1 MSDTRYIVYTTH
13 CPKCN
18 VLETKLKRSSIAY
31 DVTDDIQ
38 PVIDAGFMTAPILY
52 DKVEDKYYQFAD
64 AIKYI
69 NSIVSTNTDVDNDS
83 AQSFS
88 GCATCHF

>member
-1 MSDTRYIVYTTH
+1 MSDVRYIVYTTH

-18 VLETKLKRSSIAY
+18 VLESKLKKASIAY

-38 PVIDAGFMTAPILY
+38 PVIDAGFMSAPVLY
-52 DKVEDKYYQFAD
+52 DKIEEKYYQFSD
-64 AIKYI
+64 AIKLI
-69 NSIVSTNTDVDNDS
+69 NESSTGSDENS
-83 AQSFS
+83 QQSFD

>member
-38 PVIDAGFMTAPILY
+38 PVIDAGFMSAPVLY
-52 DKVEDKYYQFAD
+52 DKIEEKYYQFAD
-64 AIKYI
+64 AIKLI
-69 NSIVSTNTDVDNDS
+69 NESSTGSDENS
-83 AQSFS
+83 QQSFG

>member
-18 VLETKLKRSSIAY
+18 VLEIKLKNASIAY

-38 PVIDAGFMTAPILY
+38 PAIDAGFMSAPVLY
-52 DKVEDKYYQFAD
+52 DKIENKFYSFID
-64 AIKYI
+64 AITLI
-69 NSIVSTNTDVDNDS
+69 NSISAESTDNPQ
-83 AQSFS
+83 QSFG

>member
-1 MSDTRYIVYTTH
+1 MSDARYIVYTTH

-18 VLETKLKRSSIAY
+18 VLETKLKRASIAY

-38 PVIDAGFMTAPILY
+38 PVIDAGFTSAPVLY
-52 DKVEDKYYQFAD
+52 DKIEEKFYPYTD
-64 AIKYI
+64 AIKLI
-69 NSIVSTNTDVDNDS
+69 NGISTGSDDDS
-83 AQSFS
+83 QQSFD

>member
-1 MSDTRYIVYTTH
+1 MS
-13 CPKCN
+13 
-18 VLETKLKRSSIAY
+18 
-31 DVTDDIQ
+31 
-38 PVIDAGFMTAPILY
+38 APILY

-69 NSIVSTNTDVDNDS
+69 NNIVSTDNDDDNDS
-83 AQSFS
+83 TQSFG

>member
-1 MSDTRYIVYTTH
+1 MSDVRYIVYTTH

-18 VLETKLKRSSIAY
+18 VLESKLKRSSIAY

-38 PVIDAGFMTAPILY
+38 PVIDAGFMSAPVLY
-52 DKVEDKYYQFAD
+52 DKIEEKYYPFAD
-64 AIKYI
+64 AIKLI
-69 NSIVSTNTDVDNDS
+69 NERSTGSDKDS
-83 AQSFS
+83 QQSFG

>member
-18 VLETKLKRSSIAY
+18 VLEIKLKNASIAY

-38 PVIDAGFMTAPILY
+38 PAIDAGFMSAPVLY
-52 DKVEDKYYQFAD
+52 DKIENKFYAFTD
-64 AIKYI
+64 AIKHI
-69 NSIVSTNTDVDNDS
+69 NNISAESTDS
-83 AQSFS
+83 PQQSFS

>member
-18 VLETKLKRSSIAY
+18 VLEIKLKKASVAY

-38 PVIDAGFMTAPILY
+38 PVIDAGFMSAPVLY
-52 DKVEDKYYQFAD
+52 DKIEE
-64 AIKYI
+64 
-69 NSIVSTNTDVDNDS
+69 IVSSKENIELKYTIYVDTEVL
-83 AQSFS
+83 FL
-88 GCATCHF
+88 